1 MRDALAEQF
10 AVVGPAWLE
19 FERALAAA
27 GAVGEDAAERLESL
41 RGRLSAAT
49 FDAAHQLRRQRN
61 ALFHDGTLIRDLA
74 GWRARCE
81 RVGADLRSSTTR
93 RAGREVSA
101 PLPSAS
107 RPSARAWQNP
117 LARLAVVLLVASIAG
132 LGLVAY
138 AWFDMA
144 ALCGGAADRLA
155 CTFDTATY
163 LRTAL
168 AAIAALGIAV
178 ASFLTRRRRR

>member
-41 RGRLSAAT
+41 RGRLSTAT

-101 PLPSAS
+101 PLPSA
-107 RPSARAWQNP
+107 PAWRNP
-117 LARLAVVLLVASIAG
+117 LTRLAVVLLAASIAG